1 MRSFSVKALP
11 GRRLHLY
18 LSAGMISELI
28 DPDQFAMPPQAS
40 LSKATA
46 PTTLRPWLP
55 DTGPE
60 TDRLFPLKRTG
71 PSIHSAAPHHEADA
85 WHDGFSAGNQI
96 RFGPFLLDSANSR
109 LWRDGREIRV
119 RSQVFELIKVLASQL
134 NREVSFAQLMAGVWK
149 GINVSQ
155 HTVVVTVAEA
165 RKALAEYRDWIIYL
179 PKRGYRLTVPI
190 ANDDMRIGWRMAQRC
205 TREGLE
211 KALDRFRVAAAAPF
225 DRRPFDAIT
234 HVYLMLGACG
244 VISPPEALVAF
255 QAAYRQAVDLFGLT
269 PALRRDRAHALHL
282 FDRNREAA
290 ERELLESVREQEDS
304 TAFLRLTILYA
315 AQRRFDYA
323 LESLQR
329 ARALDRFDPGFP
341 AAEMFFWL
349 AQRDFRQAVRAGEA
363 ALEIQPYSYLDR
375 SFYAQALEFSGR
387 VDEALRQYGL
397 AQTLAPDVPWLKALE
412 AHCLA
417 SNASV
422 TRAERLLAKLQR
434 LREAVYVDS
443 LYLVP
448 VLYALNR
455 RDEAFAELWR
465 ARHGNSAS
473 LYSVD
478 VDPKL
483 ASFRGDQ
490 RFAGFRRGLFRS

>member
-1 MRSFSVKALP
+1 
-11 GRRLHLY
+11 
-18 LSAGMISELI
+18 
-28 DPDQFAMPPQAS
+28 MPPQAS

-46 PTTLRPWLP
+46 PTALWPWLP
-55 DTGPE
+55 DTSPE
-60 TDRLFPLKRTG
+60 THRLFPLNRTG
-71 PSIHSAAPHHEADA
+71 ASIHDATPHHAADA
-85 WHDGFSAGNQI
+85 RHDDFSAGNQI
-96 RFGPFLLDSANSR
+96 LFGPFLLDSANSR
-109 LWRDGREIRV
+109 FWRDGSEISV
-119 RSQVFELIKVLASQL
+119 RPQVFELIKALASQP

-190 ANDDMRIGWRMAQRC
+190 ADDHMRIGWRMAQRC

-211 KALDRFRVAAAAPF
+211 KALDRFRVAAADRF
-225 DRRPFDAIT
+225 DRRPFDAIA
-234 HVYLMLGACG
+234 HVYLMLGAYG
-244 VISPPEALVAF
+244 VVSPSEALTAF
-255 QAAYRQAVDLFGLT
+255 QTAHRQAVDLFGLT

-304 TAFLRLTILYA
+304 TAYLRLTILYA

-329 ARALDRFDPGFP
+329 ARALDRFEPGLP

-363 ALEIQPYSYLDR
+363 AIEIQPYSYLDR
-375 SFYAQALEFSGR
+375 SFYAQALQFSGR
-387 VDEALRQYGL
+387 VDEALGQYRL

-412 AHCLA
+412 ANCLA
-417 SNASV
+417 RNGSV

-434 LREAVYVDS
+434 FREAFYVDS

-455 RDEAFAELWR
+455 RDDAVAELWR
-465 ARHGNSAS
+465 ARNGNSAS

-483 ASFRGDQ
+483 DSLRGDR
-490 RFAGFRRGLFRS
+490 RFAAFRRGLFRS

>member
-1 MRSFSVKALP
+1 
-11 GRRLHLY
+11 
-18 LSAGMISELI
+18 
-28 DPDQFAMPPQAS
+28 MPPQAS
-40 LSKATA
+40 LNKATA

-55 DTGPE
+55 DTTPE
-60 TDRLFPLKRTG
+60 TDRVFPLKRTG
-71 PSIHSAAPHHEADA
+71 PSIHDATPHHAADA
-85 WHDGFSAGNQI
+85 WHDDFSAGNQI

-109 LWRDGREIRV
+109 FWRDGFEIRV
-119 RSQVFELIKVLASQL
+119 RPQVFELIKVLASQL
-134 NREVSFAQLMAGVWK
+134 NRELSFAQLMAGVWK

-155 HTVVVTVAEA
+155 HTVVMTVAEA

-190 ANDDMRIGWRMAQRC
+190 ADDHMRIGWRMAQRC

-211 KALDRFRVAAAAPF
+211 KALGRFRVAAADRF
-225 DRRPFDAIT
+225 DRRPYDAIT

-244 VISPPEALVAF
+244 VISPSEAFFAF
-255 QAAYRQAVDLFGLT
+255 QTAHRQAVDLFGLT
-269 PALRRDRAHALHL
+269 PALRRDRARALHL

-304 TAFLRLTILYA
+304 TAYLRLTILYA
-315 AQRRFDYA
+315 ARRQFSYA

-349 AQRDFRQAVRAGEA
+349 AQRDFLQAVRAGEA
-363 ALEIQPYSYLDR
+363 AIEIQSYSCLDR
-375 SFYAQALEFSGR
+375 SFCAQALEFSGR
-387 VDEALRQYGL
+387 VDEALSQYRL

-417 SNASV
+417 CNDSV

-448 VLYALNR
+448 VLCALNR
-455 RDEAFAELWR
+455 RDEAVAELWR
-465 ARHGNSAS
+465 ARHGSSAS

-478 VDPKL
+478 VDPGL
-483 ASFRGDQ
+483 ASFREDR
-490 RFAGFRRGLFRS
+490 RFAAFRRGLFRS